1 MKRITI
7 TEAENLANLFRV
19 KNGISLNEPVNVKTL
34 LRKLGI
40 LTMYRQMS
48 ENSYGIS
55 CKSIDGKMFM
65 LINSNSTRGRQHFTV
80 CHEFYH
86 LFYDKS
92 PVPHLCGTAISDT
105 ERNAD
110 LFASVLRMPKEG
122 ILQMVDEKELLSG
135 KIGLATILRIEQ
147 MFQVSRIS
155 LLRRL
160 KEINLLTS
168 KQFEVIQKIPVM
180 ESAREY
186 GYDLSLYKPGNN
198 GVTIGDFG
206 EKARILFERGKIS
219 EGHYMELLNM
229 ISTDAD

>member
-1 MKRITI
+1 MKRITV
-7 TEAENLANLFRV
+7 TEAENLAKLFRV
-19 KNGISLNEPVNVKTL
+19 RTGISLDEPVNVKTL

-55 CKSIDGKMFM
+55 CKSADGKMFM
-65 LINSNSTRGRQHFTV
+65 LVNSNSTRGRQHFTI

-86 LFYDKS
+86 LFYDEN
-92 PVPHLCGTAISDT
+92 PTPHLCGVVISDI
-105 ERNAD
+105 EKNAD
-110 LFASVLRMPKEG
+110 LFASALLMPREG
-122 ILQMVDEKELLSG
+122 ILSMVEEDLLG
-135 KIGLATILRIEQ
+135 KKIGLATILRTEQ

-160 KEINLLTS
+160 KEMSLLS
-168 KQFEVIQKIPVM
+168 KNQFEAIQAIPVM

-206 EKARILFERGKIS
+206 EKARILFERGTIS

>member
-1 MKRITI
+1 MKRITV
-7 TEAENLANLFRV
+7 TEAENLAKLFRV
-19 KNGISLNEPVNVKTL
+19 RTGISLDEPVNVKTL

-55 CKSIDGKMFM
+55 C
-65 LINSNSTRGRQHFTV
+65 
-80 CHEFYH
+80 
-86 LFYDKS
+86 
-92 PVPHLCGTAISDT
+92 PHLCGVVISDI
-105 ERNAD
+105 EKNAD
-110 LFASVLRMPKEG
+110 LFASALLMPREG
-122 ILQMVDEKELLSG
+122 ILSMVEEDLLG
-135 KIGLATILRIEQ
+135 KKIGLATILRTEQ

-160 KEINLLTS
+160 KEMSLLS
-168 KQFEVIQKIPVM
+168 KKQFEAIQAIPVM